1 VKEPDRDVTGR
12 SSAKEIIQAAE
23 RASHRSAAVVHEE
36 MKRGLNSLATITSIA
51 PLVGL
56 FGTMWG
62 IMNSFPGMGIDKATG
77 LAVVTG
83 RLSLACVSAALGLLT
98 ALQSLWCHRYLM
110 IRHFYDA
117 LPIDPST

>member
-1 VKEPDRDVTGR
+1 
-12 SSAKEIIQAAE
+12 
-23 RASHRSAAVVHEE
+23 

-56 FGTMWG
+56 FGTIWG

-83 RLSLACVSAALGLLT
+83 RLSLACASAALGLLT
-98 ALQSLWCHRYLM
+98 ALQSLWCHRYLTGRLEDFDGEM
-110 IRHFYDA
+110 EDTSIELVNQLTIHLQHRGRIGNRRFR
-117 LPIDPST
+117 PGRSR